1 MNHLSTLIKAF
12 TLIVIISACS
22 VPSENELSKEVHDSA
37 TEAWVQDRIA
47 ALKKEDGWLNLV
59 GLHWITGRT
68 SSMGSDPSNEVLV
81 PEKFPGKIGTFTW
94 EDSTLRFNPE
104 FPGITHGE
112 ELIENPINLFSAA
125 SEESP
130 KTLTLGSLQWTIIKR
145 GDAIGIR
152 IRDLESPAISEFK
165 GIPRF
170 PTSLEWRL
178 TGEFTAYT
186 PAKEILITNVIGQT
200 SVNLSPGFVSFEK
213 DGKQYQLDALDAG
226 NQLYLIL
233 ADGSS
238 GIDTYGGGRYL
249 YIDKPK
255 PNQSAVVI
263 DFNQAYNPPCVFTPY
278 ATCPLPPRQN
288 ILELTIAAGEKY
300 SEK

>member
-1 MNHLSTLIKAF
+1 MNHLSTLIK
-12 TLIVIISACS
+12 TLVLLLFLGACS
-22 VPSENELSKEVHDSA
+22 VSSNNELSKEAH
-37 TEAWVQDRIA
+37 EIEIEEWVEDRIA

-59 GLHWITGRT
+59 GLHWITERT
-68 SSMGSDPSNEVLV
+68 NRMGSDASNDMVV
-81 PEKFPGKIGTFTW
+81 PDKFPAKIGTFTW
-94 EDSTLRFNPE
+94 EDSTLIFNPE
-104 FPGITHGE
+104 TLGIKHGE
-112 ELIENPINLFSAA
+112 ELVEEPLILFSITSQEPSKSLA
-125 SEESP
+125 
-130 KTLTLGSLQWTIIKR
+130 LGSLRWTIIKR
-145 GDAIGIR
+145 GDAIGVR
-152 IRDLESPAISEFK
+152 IRDLDAPAVHAFA

-178 TGEFTAYT
+178 RGSFTAYE
-186 PAKEILITNVIGQT
+186 PAKEIPITNVIGQT
-200 SVNLSPGFVSFEK
+200 SMNLSPGFVSFEK

-233 ADGSS
+233 ADASS

-255 PNQSAVVI
+255 PNQSEVVI

-288 ILELTIAAGEKY
+288 ILDLTIAAGEKY
-300 SEK
+300 TEK